1 MNIALVAQDT
11 KKELMI
17 QFCIAYKGILE
28 QHTLLAT
35 ATTGRLV
42 SEATGMTIQ
51 TLSDP
56 SGGFQQ
62 IAARVSYN
70 EIDFLLFLRDPAVP
84 VSPEVDDMLKLCDIH
99 AIPYATNLATAE
111 VLIQGLAR
119 GDFSWRDLIN
129 PKHAI

>member
-1 MNIALVAQDT
+1 LNIALIAQDT
-11 KKELMI
+11 KKELMV

-28 QHTLLAT
+28 NHTLLAT

-42 SEATGMTIQ
+42 SESTDMEIQ

-62 IAARVSYN
+62 ISARVSYN
-70 EIDFLLFLRDPAVP
+70 EIDFLLFLRDP
-84 VSPEVDDMLKLCDIH
+84 SSEILPEVDDMLKLCDIH

-119 GDFSWRDLIN
+119 GDFSWRDIIN
-129 PKHAI
+129 PKR

>member
-28 QHTLLAT
+28 NHTLLAT

-42 SEATGMTIQ
+42 SEATGMKIQ

-70 EIDFLLFLRDPAVP
+70 EIDFLLFLRDPSSTVDA
-84 VSPEVDDMLKLCDIH
+84 EVDDMLKLCDIH

-119 GDFSWRDLIN
+119 GDFSWRDIIN
-129 PKHAI
+129 PKY